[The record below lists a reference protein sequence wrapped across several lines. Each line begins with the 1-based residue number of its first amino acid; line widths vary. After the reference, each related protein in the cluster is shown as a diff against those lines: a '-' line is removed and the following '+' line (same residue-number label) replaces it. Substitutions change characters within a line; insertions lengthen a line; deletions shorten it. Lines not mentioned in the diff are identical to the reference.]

1 MVSLFAKR
9 TMRKDMLLG
18 QEEIIC
24 DARRGSSISSNP
36 YSCILLSVLHV
47 ELEIIFRGADGAS
60 RNSTKPDT
68 LLTIVVSTKASPAL
82 TTAVNTSNPVT
93 TGLDDL
99 LAEGGVVRPT
109 IKFNYDARQPTAVAA
124 SLSPLFQAHGV
135 PVPTEGDTPVRPA
148 VGSQAE
154 ISRTLGRA
162 EEATE
167 AMGTINA
174 WKTAIAVI
182 KQVMDTVDPIA
193 DV

>member
-1 MVSLFAKR
+1 
-9 TMRKDMLLG
+9 MLLG

-24 DARRGSSISSNP
+24 ETPRGSSISSNP
-36 YSCILLSVLHV
+36 YSCILLSVLHL
-47 ELEIIFRGADGAS
+47 ELDITFSSADGAS

-68 LLTIVVSTKASPAL
+68 LLTIIVSTKASSSL

-93 TGLDDL
+93 TELDDS
-99 LAEGGVVRPT
+99 LAEGSAVRPT
-109 IKFNYDARQPTAVAA
+109 IKFNYDTRQPT
-124 SLSPLFQAHGV
+124 SLSPLFQAHHV
-135 PVPTEGDTPVRPA
+135 PVPTEGDTHVRPA
-148 VGSQAE
+148 AGSQAE

-167 AMGTINA
+167 AMGTIKA
-174 WKTAIAVI
+174 WKTAIGVL